1 MKLTVREIKHSVEE
15 YLKTHRPYLED
26 IINNL
31 KKSGTFWKICKIQ
44 LAIANNIISSIV
56 NDEEHGMHS
65 ESDNIEF
72 MMNDK
77 ADEIIELINS
87 LKIRYQNNLKLVKG
101 SEFFFDYVHLLYY
114 NFRKINAN
122 RKKTATINA
131 INKRNNKCFQYTV
144 TAMLNCE
151 EIKKDLQIIAKTKP
165 YINEYNRE

>member
-1 MKLTVREIKHSVEE
+1 
-15 YLKTHRPYLED
+15 
-26 IINNL
+26 
-31 KKSGTFWKICKIQ
+31 
-44 LAIANNIISSIV
+44 
-56 NDEEHGMHS
+56 MHS

>member
-15 YLKTHRPYLED
+15 YLKKLRPYLKH

-31 KKSGTFWKICKIQ
+31 KKSGTFWKIQ
-44 LAIANNIISSIV
+44 LTIANNFISSID

-101 SEFFFDYVHLLYY
+101 CEFFFDYVHLLYY
-114 NFRKINAN
+114 NSRKINAN
-122 RKKTATINA
+122 RKKTATINP
-131 INKRNNKCFQYTV
+131 INKKDNKCFQYAV

-151 EIKKDLQIIAKTKP
+151 EIKKDLQIIT
-165 YINEYNRE
+165 N

>member
-15 YLKTHRPYLED
+15 YLKKLRPYLKH

-31 KKSGTFWKICKIQ
+31 KKSGTFWKIWKIQ
-44 LAIANNIISSIV
+44 LTIANNFISSID

-101 SEFFFDYVHLLYY
+101 CEFFFDYVHLLYY
-114 NFRKINAN
+114 NSCKINAN
-122 RKKTATINA
+122 RKKTATINP
-131 INKRNNKCFQYTV
+131 INKKDNKCFQYAV

-151 EIKKDLQIIAKTKP
+151 EIKKDLQIITKIKP

>member
-15 YLKTHRPYLED
+15 YLKKLRPYLKH
-26 IINNL
+26 INNL
-31 KKSGTFWKICKIQ
+31 KKSGTFWKIWKIQ
-44 LAIANNIISSIV
+44 LTVANNFISSID
-56 NDEEHGMHS
+56 NDEEHGMPS

-101 SEFFFDYVHLLYY
+101 SEFFFGYVHLLYY
-114 NFRKINAN
+114 NSRKINAN
-122 RKKTATINA
+122 CKKTATINP
-131 INKRNNKCFQYTV
+131 INKKDNKCFQYAV

-151 EIKKDLQIIAKTKP
+151 EIKKDLQIIT
-165 YINEYNRE
+165 N